1 MTKIKINCD
10 SDPHNN
16 HALIPIH
23 NRYVIFHV
31 CSVLFIVCLYVC
43 VCECVFQNNVQMYT
57 SNQYS
62 WVRGPLREGLS
73 LSQADLAFF
82 ITAHHLCAFLMYLA
96 R

>member
-1 MTKIKINCD
+1 MLNINNKMSKLNITFITNQNK
-10 SDPHNN
+10 SD
-16 HALIPIH
+16 L
-23 NRYVIFHV
+23 VHV